1 MKKIFLFA
9 SAVVFLST
17 LVFETLKAFD
27 DGFVNLTRRRGNTEG
42 CTCHGFSASPQV
54 QAFIDGP
61 SSVRAGDTV
70 EYSVRIT
77 GGPLVRAG
85 IDISAANGSVILSSS
100 DTTLKRVLASANVYE
115 LTHRFPKQPLLDT
128 VIFVYKYIA
137 PNTPG
142 SFDTLYATANSVNHD
157 TTDNG
162 DMWNFA
168 DDRIISIT
176 SSINIRN
183 ITSTAADFTLEQNYP
198 NPFNPETKIR
208 FSVPA
213 LNRYSITGINSIRLA
228 VYDMLGKEVS
238 VLVNGN
244 LNPGKYEVTFDG
256 SKYPSGMYFY
266 VLSSAGSVSTTKKMM
281 LLK

>member
-1 MKKIFLFA
+1 MKKIFIAA
-9 SAVVFLST
+9 STVVFLS
-17 LVFETLKAFD
+17 VFFFETLKAFD

-42 CTCHGFSASPQV
+42 CTCHGFSASTQV

-70 EYSVRIT
+70 EYRIRIT

-85 IDISAANGSVILSSS
+85 VDISAANGFVILSVS

-128 VIFVYKYIA
+128 VIFVYRYIA
-137 PNTPG
+137 PNNPG

-168 DDRIISIT
+168 ADRIISIT

-183 ITSTAADFTLEQNYP
+183 ITSAASDFSLEQNYP
-198 NPFNPETKIR
+198 NPFNPETRIR
-208 FSVPA
+208 FSVSA
-213 LNRYSITGINSIRLA
+213 TNGNSITGISSVRLA
-228 VYDMLGKEVS
+228 VYDMLGKEVD
-238 VLVNGN
+238 VIVNEK

-256 SKYPSGMYFY
+256 SKYPSGLYFY
-266 VLSSAGSVSTTKKMM
+266 VLSFGGNVSAVRKMT
-281 LLK
+281 LIK

>member
-1 MKKIFLFA
+1 MKKIFIAA
-9 SAVVFLST
+9 STVVFLSV
-17 LVFETLKAFD
+17 LFFETLKAFD

-42 CTCHGFSASPQV
+42 CTCHGFSASTQV

-70 EYSVRIT
+70 EYRIRIT

-85 IDISAANGSVILSSS
+85 VDISAANGFVILSVS

-128 VIFVYKYIA
+128 VIFVYRYIA
-137 PNTPG
+137 PNNPG

-168 DDRIISIT
+168 ADRIISIT

-183 ITSTAADFTLEQNYP
+183 ITSAASDFSLEQNYP
-198 NPFNPETKIR
+198 NPFNPETRIR
-208 FSVPA
+208 FSVSA
-213 LNRYSITGINSIRLA
+213 TNGNSITGISSVRLA
-228 VYDMLGKEVS
+228 VYDMLGKEVD
-238 VLVNGN
+238 VIVNEK

-256 SKYPSGMYFY
+256 SKYPSGLYFY
-266 VLSSAGSVSTTKKMM
+266 VLSFGGNVSAVRKMT
-281 LLK
+281 LIK